1 VVVLTATLVV
11 NAGSSSLKLRVL
23 DDAGSVVGSADLPP
37 QRGADD
43 TAPVK
48 AAIGPFG
55 DVYAVGHRIV
65 HGGAA
70 SGGCATGEVPARP
83 RPSQPPG
90 REPVARRR
98 TTGDGG

>member
-1 VVVLTATLVV
+1 MPTLTALVV

-37 QRGADD
+37 PRGADD

-70 SGGCATGEVPARP
+70 SGGCATGAVPSASHRGSP
-83 RPSQPPG
+83 RP
-90 REPVARRR
+90 
-98 TTGDGG
+98 